1 MFISRTASRTAI
13 KASFV
18 SASVLSA
25 SFGYQSASFTSSCE
39 RLNPLLS
46 KNTLPKF
53 SEIKYSDVK
62 PAVDIDLNSLKSNF
76 KKLEIEIAKNAKS
89 ESYPMV
95 VEGLEKVQA
104 DLEYS
109 WGIVGH
115 LMGVKNSDELRSAHK
130 EMQQPVIEAFQ
141 MIGQSKPLFDALSSL
156 KERQAIWEK
165 LDEAQQRIVTAS
177 IKSMESSGV
186 GLTGADKEKFNKL
199 QLEAAELSTKF
210 SNNVLDSTKAF
221 SLKLTDKKDIEGL
234 PASAVSLFVQQAI
247 AAGDKDSTI
256 ETGPWLVTLDMPSYL
271 PCMQHLKSRE
281 IREKLYRAYVT
292 RASSICANQDNNNEP
307 IVTRILQVKYE
318 MSKMLG
324 YKNYADRSLSTKMAE
339 DVNAVLKL
347 SEMLREKSFPA
358 AQKEFEQLQ
367 KFANSEGHKGKLCLW
382 DVPYYSERQRE
393 KLYEF
398 SEEELRPYLP
408 FPSVLQGLFN
418 LANRLFNINI
428 VESENNVDVWSQD
441 VKFYKI
447 YDSTSKVHLASFYL
461 DPYSRPAEK
470 RGGAWMASCQ
480 GKSKVLG
487 KFPVA
492 YLTCNG
498 SPPVGSD
505 PSLMTFREVETLF
518 HEFGHGLQHMLTTV
532 PHADAAGINNVEWD
546 AVELPSQF
554 MENWCF
560 DKNTLNSFAKHYK
573 TGEKLPVELFDK
585 MVAAKN
591 YHSGMQMLR
600 QLYFGALDMTLY
612 STFDSNG
619 DISPFKIQNSLAE
632 KYTVLSPLDNDRFLC
647 SFGHIFAGGYSAGY
661 YSYKWAEVLSADAF
675 SLFEEIGL
683 DNDEE
688 IKLAGRKFRNTVL
701 AMGKFRN
708 IFNILYLS

>member
-1 MFISRTASRTAI
+1 
-13 KASFV
+13 
-18 SASVLSA
+18 
-25 SFGYQSASFTSSCE
+25 
-39 RLNPLLS
+39 
-46 KNTLPKF
+46 
-53 SEIKYSDVK
+53 
-62 PAVDIDLNSLKSNF
+62 
-76 KKLEIEIAKNAKS
+76 
-89 ESYPMV
+89 
-95 VEGLEKVQA
+95 
-104 DLEYS
+104 
-109 WGIVGH
+109 
-115 LMGVKNSDELRSAHK
+115 MGVKNSDDLRSAHK
-130 EMQQPVIEAFQ
+130 EVQQPVIEAFQ

-156 KERQAIWEK
+156 KQRQAIWEK
-165 LDEAQQRIVTAS
+165 LDEAQQRIVTSA

-186 GLTGADKEKFNKL
+186 GLTGDDKVKFNKL

-210 SNNVLDSTKAF
+210 SNNIHDSTKAY

-247 AAGDKDSTI
+247 AAGDKDATI
-256 ETGPWLVTLDMPSYL
+256 ENGPWLITLDMPSYL
-271 PCMQHLKSRE
+271 PCMQHLKSSK

-292 RASSICANQDNNNEP
+292 RASSECENKENNNEP
-307 IVTRILQVKYE
+307 VIKRILQVKYE

-339 DVNAVLKL
+339 DVNAVLQL

-358 AQKEFEQLQ
+358 AQREFEQLQ
-367 KFANSEGHKGKLCLW
+367 KFANSEGYNGKLCLW

-398 SEEELRPYLP
+398 SEEDLRPYLP

-428 VESENNVDVWSQD
+428 VESDSKEDVWSPE

-480 GKSKVLG
+480 GKSRVLD
-487 KFPVA
+487 KIPVA

-532 PHADAAGINNVEWD
+532 PHADAAGINNIEWD

-554 MENWCF
+554 MENWCY

-573 TGEKLPVELFDK
+573 TGEKLPVELFEK
-585 MVAAKN
+585 MIAAKN

-619 DISPFKIQNSLAE
+619 DISPFEIQKKLA
-632 KYTVLSPLDNDRFLC
+632 KQYTVLPPLDNDRFLC

-688 IKLAGRKFRNTVL
+688 IKLAGRKFRDTVL
-701 AMGKFRN
+701 AMGK
-708 IFNILYLS
+708 